1 MVLSVCPAFYSC
13 TTQCFLM
20 SRTVAYAVARWSIFR
35 VPTPLEMSWIFSEN
49 FQVPV
54 SPGNYSLRS
63 WNVLEFACGS
73 A

>member
-1 MVLSVCPAFYSC
+1 
-13 TTQCFLM
+13 M
-20 SRTVAYAVARWSIFR
+20 SRTVAYAVAKCSIFT